1 MKSTATSIAG
11 ERMAIF
17 IGSWERKD
25 TLICIALALCLVTV
39 LWLGHRPETLPVNT
53 QQAIAGLRLQLEAQY
68 KKAMEAKEAQIKDL
82 VSRLSVSEQ
91 KYKYLSKKVQEIQNA
106 SANIKP
112 PQGLDELR
120 DRFAAVGFPFLPPQP
135 PGR

>member
-1 MKSTATSIAG
+1 
-11 ERMAIF
+11 MAIF

-25 TLICIALALCLVTV
+25 TLICIALVLCLATV
-39 LWLGHRPETLPVNT
+39 FWVGYRPGSLDST
-53 QQAIAGLRLQLEAQY
+53 QQAIASLRVQLESQY
-68 KKAMEAKEAQIKDL
+68 KKTMEAKEAQIKDL

-112 PQGLDELR
+112 PQGLEELR
-120 DRFAAVGFPFLPPQP
+120 DRFAAVGFPSLPAQP
-135 PGR
+135 LGR